1 MATIDQEL
9 EELLIQKLESEGK
22 IAEYETIR
30 NRGQVITIR

>member
-22 IAEYETIR
+22 IENYTPGVESPLL
-30 NRGQVITIR
+30 NL